1 MGIYEINNYPYTPKM
16 EDMKVILR
24 FAVLKAVPYIPVTV
38 PDPVPDPVVPGP
50 DPDPVVPGPDPDPDL
65 VRGRVPVLRD
75 NIIRFERIKL
85 PIVI

>member
-50 DPDPVVPGPDPDPDL
+50 DPDPDL

>member
-16 EDMKVILR
+16 EDMKEILR

-38 PDPVPDPVVPGP
+38 PDPV
-50 DPDPVVPGPDPDPDL
+50 PDPVVPGPDPDPDL